1 MQRALRTL
9 LVGTALACGGGAVA
23 LAADATSPLTGT
35 WTLNLAKSKFDPGP
49 PPKSDSRTYVESA
62 QGVTVTVNIV
72 TASGATISEH
82 SSYAYDGKDYP
93 ISGSPDFD
101 TLAVTRIDANTA
113 KSTQKKAG
121 KVVGTT
127 IRKVSKNGKHL
138 RLRSNGTN
146 AAGSR
151 YSNVMVFDKQ

>member
-1 MQRALRTL
+1 MLIIGAALG
-9 LVGTALACGGGAVA
+9 VGAVGA
-23 LAADATSPLTGT
+23 AFAADAADPVDGS
-35 WTLNLAKSKFDPGP
+35 WTLNVAKSKFSPGP
-49 PPKSDSRTYVESA
+49 APQSQTRTYA
-62 QGVTVTVNIV
+62 TTDQGVALSFTGVAADGTQ
-72 TASGATISEH
+72 TSGQSN
-82 SSYAYDGKDYP
+82 YKYDGKDYP